1 MVGPHFGPPRL
12 KPRPYGDGRG
22 PSEGNHS
29 SSKSRR
35 DVQEFPV
42 RAPFHYRESRGR
54 GRLPVGRRFSPM
66 GEQREPRFNHWRSQ
80 SQDSYEAYPPK
91 MEPYHSQR
99 SYYPSRPIRGPHFHH
114 RSSPNRFSQGHHSQR
129 GPPFHGSPS
138 AYRPSS
144 PRHFRNHPDDRRPG
158 PAPAF
163 QGSFRGHKRH
173 PGFSPEQRNRD
184 PPPRERPYEQS
195 GHGTKRWN
203 EPGPFFHPHNGQHRP
218 SGSQRSPRE
227 MHGSGSC
234 TERYRSQAVI
244 PAGWSSQ
251 QDSRR
256 QRGPA
261 ERQGSR
267 SHSRERAQDVPHMP
281 PYRSPSWKGGP
292 PLESPS
298 FRRSSHERQEA
309 GLRKRRISNI
319 SMASS
324 EPPPEHGSE
333 KFPRRERPHL
343 SVQRPFGGKPLSLRD
358 KSYLLK
364 SRQIR
369 AHSLVRPRVPT
380 IMKPKSHLGDIPT
393 QLSTSAVLAMRKKRF
408 QQNAAPLTKTEPRKE
423 KPEQS
428 PASDDENASH
438 SSRDSGSGKEQVES
452 RRSLN
457 THRSSPI
464 EKRDLVVL
472 SHWPP
477 GPSSSK
483 DSSPPKG
490 QSPKSKTEDHSS
502 EEETSPSRR
511 PSKTYDSRKPGY
523 LERRVFR
530 TSNMMHE
537 GSRPEKPFRRPG
549 PWPGPWQRPRFPVG
563 PRRMG
568 PEQPGSLR
576 RPLMAVVPR
585 PFAHQ
590 KPVFRKSYSIMS
602 KYRNMR
608 VMRQRAPYH

>member
-1 MVGPHFGPPRL
+1 MSRNSRLGFLFTIENQEEEDGCQSVEGFRQWESKGNLVSITGGLSLRIPTKHTLQKWNHTTASGAIIHLGQSVALTFIIVHPLTVFLKDTIVKGAHLSMAVPQLTGQVPRDIFETTQMTEGPAQHQPSRDLSGATNDTQVFLRSSEIETLLQGKGPMNNQGMARSDGMSLDRSFTHTMDSTVPLGHREAQERCMGGARVQRGGRL
-12 KPRPYGDGRG
+12 NKTPGG
-22 PSEGNHS
+22 S
-29 SSKSRR
+29 
-35 DVQEFPV
+35 VVLQ
-42 RAPFHYRESRGR
+42 RGR
-54 GRLPVGRRFSPM
+54 AADPTV
-66 GEQREPRFNHWRSQ
+66 E
-80 SQDSYEAYPPK
+80 
-91 MEPYHSQR
+91 
-99 SYYPSRPIRGPHFHH
+99 
-114 RSSPNRFSQGHHSQR
+114 
-129 GPPFHGSPS
+129 
-138 AYRPSS
+138 
-144 PRHFRNHPDDRRPG
+144 
-158 PAPAF
+158 
-163 QGSFRGHKRH
+163 RGHK
-173 PGFSPEQRNRD
+173 
-184 PPPRERPYEQS
+184 
-195 GHGTKRWN
+195 
-203 EPGPFFHPHNGQHRP
+203 
-218 SGSQRSPRE
+218 
-227 MHGSGSC
+227 M
-234 TERYRSQAVI
+234 
-244 PAGWSSQ
+244 SSQ
-251 QDSRR
+251 
-256 QRGPA
+256 
-261 ERQGSR
+261 
-267 SHSRERAQDVPHMP
+267 
-281 PYRSPSWKGGP
+281 
-292 PLESPS
+292 
-298 FRRSSHERQEA
+298 ERQEA

-576 RPLMAVVPR
+576 RPLMEAVVPR